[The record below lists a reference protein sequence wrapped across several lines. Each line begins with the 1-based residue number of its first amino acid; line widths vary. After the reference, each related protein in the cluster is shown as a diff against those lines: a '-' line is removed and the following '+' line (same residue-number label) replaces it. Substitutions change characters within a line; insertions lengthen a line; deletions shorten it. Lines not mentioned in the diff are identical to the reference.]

1 MRSKSKESDIE
12 DRLLGD
18 RASDAAPEG
27 SIWGF
32 EWHYRNKGGSSL
44 REEVHS
50 LRGDLG
56 EEVHSV

>member
-1 MRSKSKESDIE
+1 MRAITTYDQY
-12 DRLLGD
+12 G
-18 RASDAAPEG
+18 G
-27 SIWGF
+27 SPAEGF

-50 LRGDLG
+50 LPGDLG